1 MDTVTSN
8 PLFGIFLTLLIYLG
22 AVNLKKR
29 FNYALNNPLLVSI
42 TGIILVLFIFKV
54 PYDNYIEGGNY
65 ISFFLGPA
73 TVVLAVPLYR
83 QLDLLKKNL
92 FPILLGVVAGSVSAL
107 FLIGFMSKF
116 FAFDKVLTASLL
128 PKSVTMPIGVEVS
141 EALGGISSITV
152 ISIVVTGLTGAVLA
166 EKVLNMAG
174 IKNKVAQGISIG
186 TASHALGT
194 TKAIEMGEVQ
204 GGMSG
209 LAIGLAGF
217 FTALF
222 APFVLGFFF

>member
-1 MDTVTSN
+1 MSELTSS

-22 AVNLKKR
+22 ALKFR
-29 FNYALNNPLLVSI
+29 NSFNYALNNPLLVSI
-42 TGIILVLFIFKV
+42 AGIIAVLLILRV
-54 PYDNYIEGGNY
+54 SYDDYIVGGNY

-73 TVVLAVPLYR
+73 TVVLALPLYR

-92 FPILLGVVAGSVSAL
+92 FPILVGVVAGSLAAL
-107 FLIGFMSKF
+107 LMIGFMGKL
-116 FAFDKVLTASLL
+116 FAFDQVLTASLL
-128 PKSVTMPIGVEVS
+128 PKSVTMPIGVEVAQ
-141 EALGGISSITV
+141 ALGGISSITV

-166 EKVLNMAG
+166 EKVLQIAR
-174 IKNKVAQGISIG
+174 IKDEVAQGISIG

-209 LAIGLAGF
+209 LAIGLTGF

-222 APFVLGFFF
+222 APFILNLFF

>member
-1 MDTVTSN
+1 MSELTSS
-8 PLFGIFLTLLIYLG
+8 PLLGIFLTLLIYLG
-22 AVNLKKR
+22 ALKFRNK

-42 TGIILVLFIFKV
+42 AGIIVLLLLLRV
-54 PYDNYIEGGNY
+54 PYDDYIVGGNY

-92 FPILLGVVAGSVSAL
+92 FPILLGVVAGSLAAL
-107 FLIGFMSKF
+107 LMIGFMGRLF
-116 FAFDKVLTASLL
+116 GFDQVLTASLL
-128 PKSVTMPIGVEVS
+128 PKSVTMPIGVEVAQ
-141 EALGGISSITV
+141 ALGGISSITV

-166 EKVLNMAG
+166 EKVLQIAR
-174 IKNKVAQGISIG
+174 IKDKVAQGISIG

-209 LAIGLAGF
+209 LAIGLTGF

-222 APFVLGFFF
+222 APFILNLFF